1 MNICIGDITAK
12 IISVL
17 TFGFGK
23 KIAARLAALMG
34 FSDCG
39 CTERQRKM
47 NDWGGCK
54 KNIKLT

>member
-1 MNICIGDITAK
+1 MCLGDITAK

-17 TFGFGK
+17 TFGMGK
-23 KIAARLAALMG
+23 KLSARIAALLG

-47 NDWGGCK
+47 NEWSGCK
-54 KNIKLT
+54 KGIKLS